1 MEVLQALTS
10 NTQIVKEAIQKGRH
24 STPGRGTSGLRGG
37 TSVTVCLPLSGSL
50 IYLLNLFC
58 NSTVPS
64 VREETAALFG
74 KMITD
79 KLVGPRVRI
88 ILSKFLPNIFMD
100 AMKDS
105 PETSLH
111 MFDSEWA
118 EGGVG
123 GWDCPWLP

>member
-1 MEVLQALTS
+1 MLQALTS